1 MISCGTG
8 NEILNNATRV
18 GSKEF
23 RRFDLVGLLK
33 IKRTVTLVGEFSK
46 SFNSRRLIEV
56 SVQLLTN

>member
-18 GSKEF
+18 GDP
-23 RRFDLVGLLK
+23 RNFDDFVGLLK
-33 IKRTVTLVGEFSK
+33 IKRTITLVGEFSK